1 MQHLQVTT
9 GMASPPSSRTPYH
22 PLAWALVAALSL
34 TACGSGKDAAPAG
47 GDAKRPPVQVG
58 VIKATPGDI
67 GLVTELPGRIEAVRS
82 AQIRARAAGIL
93 QARQFREGSDVKAG
107 QLLFTIDAAPYTAA
121 LESARATLARAEA
134 NLAQTTAQLERYRPL
149 LTANAISKQEFINT
163 EAAQKAAQADVAA
176 GKAAVRTAEINL
188 GYTRVTSP
196 INGRIGRALV
206 TEGALVGQGEATQL
220 ALVQQINPVYVNFT
234 QSAAELLQLRRALEA
249 GQLQSAKCGGGAS
262 VRVMLADGS
271 EYPLPGK
278 LLFTDL
284 SVDAST
290 GQVTLR
296 AEVPNPKGDL
306 LPGLYVR
313 VRLEQAEMSQAITV
327 PQQAVTRTQQGDT
340 VNVVGED
347 GKVSTRSVKVALAQN
362 NRWLVRE
369 GLQAGEQVMVD
380 GFQKLM
386 MLPPGTPV
394 QAVPWQAPGAT
405 KPADPATDKT
415 AAADAAKP

>member
-1 MQHLQVTT
+1 
-9 GMASPPSSRTPYH
+9 
-22 PLAWALVAALSL
+22 
-34 TACGSGKDAAPAG
+34 
-47 GDAKRPPVQVG
+47 
-58 VIKATPGDI
+58 
-67 GLVTELPGRIEAVRS
+67 
-82 AQIRARAAGIL
+82 
-93 QARQFREGSDVKAG
+93 
-107 QLLFTIDAAPYTAA
+107 
-121 LESARATLARAEA
+121 
-134 NLAQTTAQLERYRPL
+134 
-149 LTANAISKQEFINT
+149 
-163 EAAQKAAQADVAA
+163 
-176 GKAAVRTAEINL
+176 
-188 GYTRVTSP
+188 
-196 INGRIGRALV
+196 
-206 TEGALVGQGEATQL
+206 VGQGEATQL

-249 GQLQSAKCGGGAS
+249 GQLQSAKGGNGAS

-313 VRLEQAEMSQAITV
+313 VRIEQAEMANAITV

-340 VNVVGED
+340 VTVVAED
-347 GKVSTRSVKVALAQN
+347 GKTSTRQVKVTMAQN

-394 QAVPWQAPGAT
+394 QAVPWQAPGAA